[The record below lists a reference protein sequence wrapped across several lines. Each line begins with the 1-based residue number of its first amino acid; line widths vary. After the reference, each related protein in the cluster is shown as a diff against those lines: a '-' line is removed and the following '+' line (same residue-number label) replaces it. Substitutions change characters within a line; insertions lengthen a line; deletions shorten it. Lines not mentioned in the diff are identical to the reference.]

1 MYAKF
6 KEKGEK
12 IKVMIDKEKIQNKL
26 EEYGIINKP
35 NKISDIGTEG
45 NSDTYVI
52 EYDTLNKLDKIK
64 SLLEKQEDKLEY
76 IDEKSNIT
84 ADGYKVVYIDDL
96 FEYDLFGDLK
106 DGTQNKLVISN
117 APRKDNEDNE

>member
-117 APRKDNEDNE
+117 APRKDNENNE